1 VPAVPTP
8 PTQAPPETLLNP
20 RRGSL
25 PNPADPTPPCLPPTV
40 WHITWAHPQS
50 STPLVVDERTRSTP
64 DPAMT
69 VGSVSLWL
77 GQPWIRVGGRWNRTR
92 ARGWWTV
99 SRRTTT
105 RSYGF
110 SDPRCCI
117 CIPLVFDVRYSGS
130 YSASPGPAA
139 MVWRSSVG
147 ASDGGPPVAVRPR
160 EGAQVCW

>member
-1 VPAVPTP
+1 V
-8 PTQAPPETLLNP
+8 
-20 RRGSL
+20 SL

-50 STPLVVDERTRSTP
+50 STPLVVDKRTRSTP
-64 DPAMT
+64 DLAMT
-69 VGSVSLWL
+69 VGSVSLRL
-77 GQPWIRVGGRWNRTR
+77 GQPWIRVGGWWNRTR

-99 SRRTTT
+99 SRQTT
-105 RSYGF
+105 RSYSF

-117 CIPLVFDVRYSGS
+117 CIPLVFDIRYSSS
-130 YSASPGPAA
+130 YFASPGPAA
-139 MVWRSSVG
+139 MVCGGLQWG